1 MFLQQNQFHKILEQY
16 APSSATLKG
25 NSCSERELSFLGQKV
40 KKKKKKKEAVK
51 NMQNAFPD
59 ASEESRHA
67 LSLGQLLALGE
78 LKALVAD
85 PHVQSSEN
93 NGCL

>member
-40 KKKKKKKEAVK
+40 KKKKKAVK

-67 LSLGQLLALGE
+67 LALGQLLALGE

>member
-1 MFLQQNQFHKILEQY
+1 M
-16 APSSATLKG
+16 
-25 NSCSERELSFLGQKV
+25 
-40 KKKKKKKEAVK
+40 K

-67 LSLGQLLALGE
+67 LALGQLLALWE

>member
-1 MFLQQNQFHKILEQY
+1 M
-16 APSSATLKG
+16 
-25 NSCSERELSFLGQKV
+25 
-40 KKKKKKKEAVK
+40 K

-67 LSLGQLLALGE
+67 LALGQLLALGE
-78 LKALVAD
+78 LEALVAD

>member
-1 MFLQQNQFHKILEQY
+1 M
-16 APSSATLKG
+16 
-25 NSCSERELSFLGQKV
+25 
-40 KKKKKKKEAVK
+40 K

-67 LSLGQLLALGE
+67 LALALGQLLALGE

-85 PHVQSSEN
+85 PHVQSREN

>member
-1 MFLQQNQFHKILEQY
+1 M
-16 APSSATLKG
+16 
-25 NSCSERELSFLGQKV
+25 
-40 KKKKKKKEAVK
+40 K

-67 LSLGQLLALGE
+67 FALGQLLALGE

-93 NGCL
+93 NGRL

>member
-1 MFLQQNQFHKILEQY
+1 M
-16 APSSATLKG
+16 
-25 NSCSERELSFLGQKV
+25 
-40 KKKKKKKEAVK
+40 K

-67 LSLGQLLALGE
+67 LFPRQLLALGE
-78 LKALVAD
+78 LQALVAA
-85 PHVQSSEN
+85 PHVQSGEN

>member
-16 APSSATLKG
+16 VPSSATLKG

-40 KKKKKKKEAVK
+40 KKKKKAVK

-67 LSLGQLLALGE
+67 LTLGQLLALGE